1 MTECVIVR
9 IAKAD
14 ITRVIHEE
22 PAFAELFIAHRLVS
36 IGSTPATACLR
47 WPTTARAK
55 GSHAPV
61 QLITSGFT
69 PDEFPCQAAKTFEKE
84 DISTIA
90 VRTTLRQVNYR
101 SPAGP

>member
-1 MTECVIVR
+1 MDR
-9 IAKAD
+9 S
-14 ITRVIHEE
+14 
-22 PAFAELFIAHRLVS
+22 S
-36 IGSTPATACLR
+36 IRR